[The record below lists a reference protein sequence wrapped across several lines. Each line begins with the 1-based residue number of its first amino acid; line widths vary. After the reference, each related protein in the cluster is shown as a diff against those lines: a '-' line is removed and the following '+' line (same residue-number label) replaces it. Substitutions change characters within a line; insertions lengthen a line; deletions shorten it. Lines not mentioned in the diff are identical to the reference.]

1 VSRPATQTVHGSA
14 VAVAGRGVLILG
26 ASGAGKSALAL
37 RLMALGAA
45 LIADDQVVLRRA
57 SDTLVA
63 SAPPRLSGLIEARG
77 VGLLRVR
84 PLDRAPLALAVD
96 LDRPPAARM
105 PQPGEIT
112 YLGVAIR
119 LISGRTLPDL
129 DAVLTISMNN
139 GASDDT

>member
-45 LIADDQVVLRRA
+45 LIADDQVVLRRD

-84 PLDRAPLALAVD
+84 PLERAPLALAVD

-105 PQPGEIT
+105 PQTGEIT

-119 LISGRTLPDL
+119 LISGRNLPDL